1 MLRLV
6 RLQNTLHENRCE
18 CCDDKFSFIVLQ
30 RSFQFRYKNFHNRKI
45 HDFIKCAVNTYLFS
59 EVLSFHEILQKSF
72 KTKTNETYFPKL
84 VTEL

>member
-1 MLRLV
+1 MILLNV
-6 RLQNTLHENRCE
+6 QLTLT
-18 CCDDKFSFIVLQ
+18 F
-30 RSFQFRYKNFHNRKI
+30 
-45 HDFIKCAVNTYLFS
+45 FS